1 MLINDE
7 FSMKE
12 VYGDAAIA
20 AVRKMEE
27 IITAFNNPD
36 VDMHMSYDEFSAHM
50 HEALNCY
57 DDNVHKVKLIYAA
70 EFSRLC
76 G

>member
-20 AVRKMEE
+20 TVRKMEE
-27 IITAFNNPD
+27 IIAAFNNPD
-36 VDMHMSYDEFSAHM
+36 ADMSYDEFSAHM
-50 HEALNCY
+50 HEALDCY
-57 DDNVHKVKLIYAA
+57 DDNVHKVKRIYAA
-70 EFSRLC
+70 EFSCLC